1 MESQLFGGEVVPTIK
16 VIIEIKGIAIKID
29 LSIVFN
35 ETKLIFGKFMFGDK
49 EKYKIEKNK

>member
-16 VIIEIKGIAIKID
+16 VIIEIKVIAIKID
-29 LSIVFN
+29 LSIIFN
-35 ETKLIFGKFMFGDK
+35 DTKLIFGKFMFGDK